1 MKTRIKIG
9 SIAALLCIA
18 MPFLSRLPGGFDW
31 VAQYLPDKGHFL
43 LGALLMGVFALVPAI
58 VVFFAALLSKP
69 PFYFPVLFST
79 LVALAMLGYW
89 HHDNDL
95 AADAQAAIS
104 LAIIPINASSL
115 AFAGGLVGIVCQL
128 ATQRLKNGTEQ
139 GFDSNA

>member
-31 VAQYLPDKGHFL
+31 VAQYLPDKGRFL
-43 LGALLMGVFALVPAI
+43 VVALLMGAFALVPAI

-95 AADAQAAIS
+95 VADAQAAIS
-104 LAIIPINASSL
+104 LAIIPIYAAGL
-115 AFAGGLVGIVCQL
+115 AFAGALVSTVSQF

-139 GFDSNA
+139 GVDANA